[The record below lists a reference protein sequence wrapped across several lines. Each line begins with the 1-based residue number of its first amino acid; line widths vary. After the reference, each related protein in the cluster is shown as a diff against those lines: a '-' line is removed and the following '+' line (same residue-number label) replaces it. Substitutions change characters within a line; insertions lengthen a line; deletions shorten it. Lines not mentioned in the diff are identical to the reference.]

1 MLLIHAGTR
10 VCTYHHGTRVPG
22 GMAIRTMDHTGTR
35 NQYTY
40 QYRRPLVRPNQFLS
54 HSDLF
59 EDKQLVCRVFNA
71 FCVPCAEL
79 STECVGDLL
88 CVFATV
94 PISKAKNVA

>member
-1 MLLIHAGTR
+1 MVLEYVLE
-10 VCTYHHGTRVPG
+10 YQWYQMVPV
-22 GMAIRTMDHTGTR
+22 DS
-35 NQYTY
+35 
-40 QYRRPLVRPNQFLS
+40 PLARPNQFLS

-79 STECVGDLL
+79 LTECVGDLL

-94 PISKAKNVA
+94 PISEAKNVAS

>member
-1 MLLIHAGTR
+1 MLLIHVGTR
-10 VCTYHHGTRVPG
+10 VLYVLPYHHGTRVPG
-22 GMAIRTMDHTGTR
+22 GMAIRTTGTR

-79 STECVGDLL
+79 STECVGEL